1 MYMQNSLSLINID
14 NLDEIKPYPL
24 EFINFCKDNN
34 LIIPKIN
41 TGRGKALSA
50 MLNNIDKYF
59 DRKTCIEFCNKF
71 NINSDDSIQLF
82 NKHEQIG
89 IKTSDEKGK
98 YYIKYPY
105 CLSNKH
111 KMRKNF
117 GYNLTEEEKN
127 NEINKIKATIKND
140 YLDVPNEKWQL
151 GHKNPESN
159 DNNNNLI
166 LQPPIQAKYRDRYI
180 FIDTL
185 TKIPTP
191 NEISRLIKTNNCP
204 YTIEQLIELKNL
216 IDIKL
221 NEPKKLEK
229 TDKTLDEPTTKVKV
243 SNKKLEISKELTDK
257 TLDEP
262 TTKVKVSNK
271 KLETST
277 NLETSK
283 ELTDK
288 TLDDSFNF

>member
-1 MYMQNSLSLINID
+1 MQNGLSLINID

-41 TGRGKALSA
+41 TGRGKALSI
-50 MLNNIDKYF
+50 MLNNRDKYF
-59 DRKTCIEFCNKF
+59 DRKTCNEFCEKF
-71 NINSDDSIQLF
+71 KIKSTDTIQLF
-82 NKHEQIG
+82 NKYEQIG

-127 NEINKIKATIKND
+127 NEINKIKAIIKND

-159 DNNNNLI
+159 DNSDNNLI

-191 NEISRLIKTNNCP
+191 NEIRRLIKTNNCP

-221 NEPKKLEK
+221 NNMKLNNLDFIIYNFNKFIEK
-229 TDKTLDEPTTKVKV
+229 
-243 SNKKLEISKELTDK
+243 SNKFIEKIIK
-257 TLDEP
+257 
-262 TTKVKVSNK
+262 
-271 KLETST
+271 
-277 NLETSK
+277 
-283 ELTDK
+283 
-288 TLDDSFNF
+288 